1 MLQVNGKKVSPP
13 NNLTNQLSVQVLD
26 RSVVIQ
32 RKSAVRVTYS
42 VSQEVTVTVD
52 NSLASKVC
60 GACGNYNSESEDDLK
75 TADGKVTTDMSVV
88 IGSWSAEDFSR
99 W

>member
-13 NNLTNQLSVQVLD
+13 SKVTNQLSVQVLD
-26 RSVVIQ
+26 RSVIIE

-52 NSLASKVC
+52 TSLAGKVC
-60 GACGNYNSESEDDLK
+60 GACGNYNSESKDDLK
-75 TADGKVTTDMSVV
+75 TADGKVTTDVSVV